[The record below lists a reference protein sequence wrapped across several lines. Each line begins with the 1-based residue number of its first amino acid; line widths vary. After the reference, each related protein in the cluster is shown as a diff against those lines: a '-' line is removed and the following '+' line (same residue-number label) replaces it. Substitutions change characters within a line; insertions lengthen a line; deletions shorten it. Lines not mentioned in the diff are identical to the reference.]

1 MIVLSVS
8 ALKPSQYRKFVKGWD
23 KGRYA
28 DLFAKY
34 ASDEKA
40 YRFSLPLIQGSQP
53 VKTVKVKPLKPVSD
67 ALEAAGYVVDDYIDG
82 YAVDAATGK
91 RRMKIG
97 KIIRDTEIRD
107 VFNNDKRRA
116 SAKQKSKSMAVIV
129 SRHPYDIAGMSTGRG
144 WTSCMNL
151 EGGSNRRFVPA
162 DIAKGSII
170 AYLVEANDLNIT
182 RPKARIL
189 MRVYKAKAGAGSGK
203 MGIYPAS
210 IYGTAPIEFYETVKR
225 WCSEVNR
232 DYFGVPYGATM
243 KIIKGLYGD
252 GVNEF
257 TATPDTGN
265 FLEDALALIRAV
277 KYPDSITDHWIAKNL
292 THPLLLMSNPT
303 RPMSPSPAQLKK
315 IALSKIK
322 NLSDLVLALMTEPM
336 DAKVSDALK
345 MEIGSSFISSISN
358 SYRGNRLP
366 AVCQALKGK
375 PKMALAQVMEF
386 RLRNNMAAIQK
397 KRYAK
402 IIGNGANIHECLVLL
417 NTASPMTKSS
427 PYKIDEALR
436 YVEYCINAR
445 VPGMH
450 GGRQLLGAPKSIA
463 ALVSHPSLSDSVKS
477 YILKTKGAEDPN
489 LELAAI
495 YGKFASGNM
504 TTEEFDSIFAKDPDK
519 VEALMDMA
527 ASKEIGVGVPRSVG
541 EHLEL
546 LNTSR
551 EEARTYVESILK
563 PKMLEQAFLTLAN
576 LYQKHSRVY
585 ARIAAFV
592 ERSQYGAR
600 EFADKILELME
611 DDLSLVFGN
620 LADEAVRRVATL
632 DSLGIT
638 ATDNDADFHN
648 ILDTPVGEYYTKQK
662 NQILS
667 RMVSDRETSKKLV
680 ANANKVESP
689 VLLPAYS
696 ESSLRALGDLHQPHL
711 QVVLPLVVGSYKFQ
725 SEDGL
730 YTQGGRQYVARQAPE
745 LAMADTV
752 AESEYVN
759 YFDFDTLPKSLY
771 GWMVST
777 PTAWEDNAQSIKA
790 YIEELPK
797 KLGGILEKQ
806 NSIAL
811 FEKAVRINI
820 RSKRNDNNGDET
832 LLLEALMEDVRWCT
846 NAGDAEKLVPL
857 LLHMEKNPTFA

>member
-1 MIVLSVS
+1 
-8 ALKPSQYRKFVKGWD
+8 
-23 KGRYA
+23 
-28 DLFAKY
+28 
-34 ASDEKA
+34 
-40 YRFSLPLIQGSQP
+40 
-53 VKTVKVKPLKPVSD
+53 
-67 ALEAAGYVVDDYIDG
+67 
-82 YAVDAATGK
+82 
-91 RRMKIG
+91 
-97 KIIRDTEIRD
+97 
-107 VFNNDKRRA
+107 
-116 SAKQKSKSMAVIV
+116 
-129 SRHPYDIAGMSTGRG
+129 
-144 WTSCMNL
+144 MNL

-189 MRVYKAKAGAGSGK
+189 MRVYKAKSRMASGK

-210 IYGTAPIEFYETVKR
+210 IYGTAPQEFYETVKR

-277 KYPDSITDHWIAKNL
+277 KYPEDLTTSWIEKNL
-292 THPLLLMSNPT
+292 TQPLLLMSNPS
-303 RPMSPSPAQLKK
+303 RPFRASQAQLKK

-322 NLSDLVLALMTEPM
+322 NLSDLVLALMTEPL

-345 MEIGSSFISSISN
+345 MEIGTSFISSISN
-358 SYRGNRLP
+358 SYRSNRLP

-519 VEALMDMA
+519 IEALMELSD
-527 ASKEIGVGVPRSVG
+527 SKEIGVNVPVAVG
-541 EHLEL
+541 EHLDL
-546 LNTSR
+546 LSTSR
-551 EEARTYVESILK
+551 ADARAYVESILK

-611 DDLSLVFGN
+611 DDMSLVFGN
-620 LADEAVRRVATL
+620 LADETVRRIATL

-648 ILDTPVGEYYTKQK
+648 ILDTPVGEYYSKQK
-662 NQILS
+662 QQLLN
-667 RMVSDRETSKKLV
+667 RMVSDRETSKNLAVYASKLKS
-680 ANANKVESP
+680 ND
-689 VLLPAYS
+689 LLPAYS
-696 ESSLRALGDLHQPHL
+696 GTDLSGIGDLHQPHL
-711 QVVLPLVVGSYKFQ
+711 QVVLPIVVSSYAFQ
-725 SEDGL
+725 TEDGL
-730 YTQGGRQYVARQAPE
+730 FNAQGHKYATLNAPE
-745 LAMADTV
+745 LALAATV
-752 AESEYVN
+752 SESDYVE
-759 YFDFDTLPKSLY
+759 YFDFDNMPRRLY
-771 GWMVST
+771 SWMVST
-777 PTAWEDNAQSIKA
+777 PTAWKDNAQSVKA
-790 YIEELPK
+790 YIEELPGELG
-797 KLGGILEKQ
+797 KLLAQQ

-832 LLLEALMEDVRWCT
+832 LLREALMEDVRSCT

-857 LLHMEKNPTFA
+857 LLHIEKNPTFA